1 MILRLAI
8 RSLLTHPIRTLVLAC
23 GFGLGVGVMAMLLGV
38 GEVILDQARSPA
50 VSGGGDVVIASSTGD
65 LPSARWILS
74 SALRNGGFENRMS
87 AASPSRRATL
97 YLVRK
102 SEENSGFLVRRSAG
116 REGGSHVGSPEPEA
130 GSPVLPIRVT
140 GGIPSLERAIGDPE
154 TSSIASW
161 TDAASDALWSSPDPG
176 TALAALDRFHPIPD
190 VPARADSWAE
200 WLYFNGHAGDTSFYL
215 TFMVGP
221 KRGGSNRIAG
231 VRLQLDRAGQR
242 SSYSQSL
249 EVNEADVLSN
259 APNLTIG
266 SNRVRL
272 DGMHYRI
279 SLDLPAENRSSRVTG
294 DVIIEASPGRALPP
308 LTIRGAG
315 GWLSG
320 YVVPVMS
327 GRLSGSLIVH
337 TGNVRRADLPASAKA
352 MAGLAKA
359 RMNRASDGGQVG
371 LPIVLNDGA
380 GYHDHNWGFWKDVS
394 WRWGQVHHGDLSFV
408 YGRIHPPADAADPER
423 IPGFLAAIGPDGP
436 VGYTANVSIE
446 ETNDP
451 ATGHPRSI
459 KVTGRSSSLDI
470 AMELT
475 VDEAVVTKRGGGLF
489 DREQDFLQLR
499 ARYRVRGRVGDRPID
514 FTASG
519 AAETFRSRDR
529 P

>member
-1 MILRLAI
+1 MILRLAL

-74 SALRNGGFENRMS
+74 SALRTGGFERRVS

-97 YLVRK
+97 YLVRNAK
-102 SEENSGFLVRRSAG
+102 QGVGLGFSRADTATQN
-116 REGGSHVGSPEPEA
+116 VGPGFSRA
-130 GSPVLPIRVT
+130 NTLAIRVQ

-154 TSSIASW
+154 TSSITSW
-161 TDAASDALWSSPDPG
+161 TDAVLDAPWSSPDPG
-176 TALAALDRFHPIPD
+176 AALTALDRFHPIPD
-190 VPARADSWAE
+190 VPARTESWAE
-200 WLYFNGHAGDTSFYL
+200 WLYFNGHAGDNRFYL
-215 TFMVGP
+215 TFLVGP
-221 KRGGSNRIAG
+221 KRASGKRIAG

-242 SSYSQSL
+242 STYSHTQ
-249 EVNEADVLSN
+249 EVNEADVLSS

-272 DGMHYRI
+272 DGMRYRI
-279 SLDLPAENRSSRVTG
+279 TLDLPHDVASDVGSGVRSAVGPGFSRAVRRVTG
-294 DVIIEASPGRALPP
+294 DIIIEASPGRALPP
-308 LTIRGAG
+308 LEIRGAG
-315 GWLSG
+315 GWVSG

-327 GRLSGSLIVH
+327 GRLTGSLLV
-337 TGNVRRADLPASAKA
+337 
-352 MAGLAKA
+352 
-359 RMNRASDGGQVG
+359 DGTPV
-371 LPIVLNDGA
+371 VLDEGA

-408 YGRIHPPADAADPER
+408 YGRVHPPADAADAER
-423 IPGFLAAIGPDGP
+423 IPGFLAAIGPNGP
-436 VGYTANVSIE
+436 VGYATNVSIE

-459 KVTGRSSSLDI
+459 TVTGRSSSLDV
-470 AMELT
+470 AMGLT
-475 VDEAVVTKRGGGLF
+475 VDDAIVTKRGAGLF
-489 DREQDFLQLR
+489 GDEQDFLQLR
-499 ARYRVRGRVGDRPID
+499 ARYRVRGRAGDRSID

-519 AAETFRSRDR
+519 AAETFRGLRRS